1 MEISDDEVLTV
12 DGGRPR
18 TFTAGS
24 LLTNNNN
31 NNTNNNKPMDM
42 PNEITAFITK

>member
-24 LLTNNNN
+24 LLTNN
-31 NNTNNNKPMDM
+31 TNNNKPMDM
-42 PNEITAFITK
+42 PDEITAFITK